1 MTHDCSLWLLITCL
15 GYLRFKVSSLS
26 LISDNQSGDSWDTC
40 AVSTGHLDHGR
51 RLGSVS
57 CVVLQR
63 CPHFILIMV
72 SPFIPALMREAWPNN
87 ILKAS
92 LTFKVGLKIYWQVN
106 KRSDNW
112 DLSLNNISNS
122 SCGHNTTA
130 PHQCVLCGCCCGDS
144 CVVAALFNS
153 NHNSQCKY
161 QTVRGQNTR
170 NDLIIDYHWLMQDLR
185 THLNIFSLNFTLMG
199 HWTQHCQS
207 SEDWFIDSSQ
217 NIESASGLL
226 SGSDAEK
233 QRIIWTSTKTHAYQ
247 VHFGCSW
254 HHTEEVQ
261 KLDEM
266 NKVKFKDC
274 IGL

>member
-1 MTHDCSLWLLITCL
+1 
-15 GYLRFKVSSLS
+15 
-26 LISDNQSGDSWDTC
+26 
-40 AVSTGHLDHGR
+40 
-51 RLGSVS
+51 
-57 CVVLQR
+57 
-63 CPHFILIMV
+63 
-72 SPFIPALMREAWPNN
+72 MREAWPNN

-92 LTFKVGLKIYWQVN
+92 LTFKVGLKFYWQVN

-170 NDLIIDYHWLMQDLR
+170 NDLIIDNHWLMQDLR

-217 NIESASGLL
+217 NIESASGLVYL
-226 SGSDAEK
+226 GVILRNSELFELQLRHMLIKSILGVHDITPKRCKNSMK
-233 QRIIWTSTKTHAYQ
+233 WTKSNSRI
-247 VHFGCSW
+247 V
-254 HHTEEVQ
+254 
-261 KLDEM
+261 
-266 NKVKFKDC
+266 
-274 IGL
+274 